1 MVDHSVAHEVEIIE
15 EAISVYEQVLQLRPM
30 GHERRAEAVGDLGDA
45 LFHFCADNQIDD
57 TRARRGV
64 ELLREAVLLT
74 PPRHLSRDRAL
85 HRLARTL
92 LFVMYRQSGDLNALS
107 ECIDL
112 YREALQLR
120 KAGHP
125 ERDDSLSNLAV
136 ALKWSFERCGDPSLM
151 EECIQLSREVLEL
164 RKPGNPRRDRALNNL
179 ATTLHLFVSLQ
190 GGMEMLA
197 EADSLLREAL
207 ELRPPGHPLRYGA
220 LDNLAGSLVTRHELE
235 GLPAALSEA
244 IALQR
249 EAIELLPT
257 GHIYRCK
264 VMNDLAGTLMSDFRL
279 RRDSSSLTEGIA
291 LVRHVLALRPPGHPA
306 RDEALNTLA
315 TALVTQFN
323 ERRDSA
329 CLQEAIAVRREA
341 LALRPPGELWR
352 VETLVKLGETLCEPE
367 CRSWPEALEL
377 FLEALKISPTGHHFH
392 FWLLSGMSKCFLHP
406 ASPLFD
412 LSTGISHLSEAY
424 SNEVT
429 HVNQRLGEAVSDLR
443 YVEMGYAEAMRTAD
457 ASTRDQY
464 STRILDLST
473 QVLCLLP
480 RAAHFGLN
488 HKARLQVITGSDEIA
503 RNAAARA
510 LFLGRTSQAVELL
523 EEGRGIFWSQTLHLR
538 ATGFDGV
545 PASDREDLLRLLRML
560 EHGASNTESSDQTV
574 AQREEGLERRRI
586 MNAQAQTLISRIR
599 TYPGCTRFL
608 LPATF
613 ETLLNGL
620 PDGFVVIMNASNLGQ
635 HALLLHRVSGIA
647 TSLVLKSSSAKFDF
661 ATLRAR
667 LPRDSNNRLGHQNEP
682 LIRAMRLDNGAV
694 HSFEDLLCQMWT
706 SMVQPVI
713 RQLGLQVSRVS
724 PRVDKA

>member
-1 MVDHSVAHEVEIIE
+1 MDDHSVAHEVEIIE

-57 TRARRGV
+57 TRARRGA

-74 PPRHLSRDRAL
+74 PPRHPSRDRAL

-92 LFVMYRQSGDLNALS
+92 LFVMYRHLGDLNALS
-107 ECIDL
+107 ECIVL
-112 YREALQLR
+112 YHEALQLR

-151 EECIQLSREVLEL
+151 EECIRLSREVLEL
-164 RKPGNPRRDRALNNL
+164 RKPGNPRRDRALSNL
-179 ATTLHLFVSLQ
+179 ATTLHLFVSFQ

-207 ELRPPGHPLRYGA
+207 ELRPPGHPLRHGA
-220 LDNLAGSLVTRHELE
+220 LVNLAASLCTRHEVE

-257 GHIYRCK
+257 GHVHRCK
-264 VMNDLAGTLMSDFRL
+264 VMNDLADTLMSDFRL
-279 RRDSSSLTEGIA
+279 RRDSSSLTEGIV
-291 LVRHVLALRPPGHPA
+291 LVRYVLSLRPPGHPA

-315 TALVTQFN
+315 AALMAQFN

-341 LALRPPGELWR
+341 LALRPPGDLWR
-352 VETLVKLGETLCEPE
+352 VETLLKLGEILCEPE
-367 CRSWPEALEL
+367 CRSWPEALGL
-377 FLEALKISPTGHHFH
+377 FLEALKSCPAGHQLH
-392 FWLLSGMSKCFLHP
+392 FWLLSGMSRCFLNP

-424 SNEVT
+424 SDELT
-429 HVNQRLGEAVSDLR
+429 HVNQRLGQAVSDLR
-443 YVEMGYAEAMRTAD
+443 YVEMEYTEAMRNAD
-457 ASTRDQY
+457 ASTRDRY
-464 STRILDLST
+464 SSRILDLNA

-560 EHGASNTESSDQTV
+560 EHDASNTESSNQTV
-574 AQREEGLERRRI
+574 TQREEDLERRRI
-586 MNAQAQTLISRIR
+586 LNAQAQTLISRIR
-599 TYPGCTRFL
+599 AYPGCTRFL

-613 ETLLNGL
+613 ETLVNGL
-620 PDGFVVIMNASNLGQ
+620 PDGFVVIMNASHLGQ
-635 HALLLHRVSGIA
+635 HALLLHRVSGLA
-647 TSLVLKSSSAKFDF
+647 ASLDLNSSSTEFDF
-661 ATLRAR
+661 AALRAR
-667 LPRDSNNRLGHQNEP
+667 LPRESNRQSAHQNEQ
-682 LIRAMRLDNGAV
+682 LTRAMRLDNGTM
-694 HSFEDLLCQMWT
+694 HSFDDFLCQMWT
-706 SMVQPVI
+706 CMVQPVI
-713 RQLGLQVSRVS
+713 RQLGLQVSRAS
-724 PRVDKA
+724 PRVDKS

>member
-45 LFHFCADNQIDD
+45 LFHFCADNKIDD

-74 PPRHLSRDRAL
+74 PPRHPSRDRAL
-85 HRLARTL
+85 HRLARTM
-92 LFVMYRQSGDLNALS
+92 LFVMYQQSGDLNALS
-107 ECIDL
+107 ECMDI

-136 ALKWSFERCGDPSLM
+136 ALKWSFERCGDPTLM
-151 EECIQLSREVLEL
+151 EECIRLSREVLDL
-164 RKPGNPRRDRALNNL
+164 RKPGNPRRDRALSNL

-220 LDNLAGSLVTRHELE
+220 LDNLSGSLWTRYELQ
-235 GLPAALSEA
+235 GLPETLSEV

-257 GHIYRCK
+257 GHMYRGK
-264 VMNDLAGTLMSDFRL
+264 VMNDLAMSLISDFRL
-279 RRDSSSLTEGIA
+279 RRDSSSLSEGIA
-291 LVRHVLALRPPGHPA
+291 LARHVLSLRSPGHPD
-306 RDEALNTLA
+306 RHQSLSTLA
-315 TALVTQFN
+315 TALLAQFN

-329 CLQEAIAVRREA
+329 CLKEAIDVRREA
-341 LALRPPGELWR
+341 LVLRPPGVLWR
-352 VETLVKLGETLCEPE
+352 VETLLKLGELLCEPE
-367 CRSWPEALEL
+367 CCSGSEALGL
-377 FLEALKISPTGHHFH
+377 FLEALKICPAGHHFR
-392 FWLLSGMSKCFLHP
+392 FWLLSGMSRCFLNP

-424 SNEVT
+424 SDELT
-429 HVNQRLGEAVSDLR
+429 QVNQRLGEAVSDLR
-443 YVEMGYAEAMRTAD
+443 CAEMGYTEAMKNAD
-457 ASTRDQY
+457 ASTRAQY
-464 STRILDLST
+464 STRILDLNA

-545 PASDREDLLRLLRML
+545 PANDREDLLRLLRML
-560 EHGASNTESSDQTV
+560 EHGASTTERSDQTV
-574 AQREEGLERRRI
+574 AQREEDSERRRI
-586 MNAQAQTLISRIR
+586 LDAQAQSLISKIR
-599 TYPGCTRFL
+599 AYPGCTRFL

-613 ETLLNGL
+613 ETLMNGL
-620 PDGFVVIMNASNLGQ
+620 PDGFVVIMNASHLGQ
-635 HALLLHRVSGIA
+635 HALLLHRVSGLA
-647 TSLVLKSSSAKFDF
+647 ASLELKSSSTEFDF
-661 ATLRAR
+661 AALRAR
-667 LPRDSNNRLGHQNEP
+667 LPRDSNERSAHRNERLT
-682 LIRAMRLDNGAV
+682 RAMRLDNGTV
-694 HSFEDLLCQMWT
+694 HSFEDFLCQMWT

-724 PRVDKA
+724 PGVDKF